1 MEVKCLVLRTP
12 FLLSAPK
19 TNYVALGEF
28 SGLLGPSLSSC
39 VTWNT
44 NPFSTLLK
52 RIAENQM
59 ESKPW
64 MGHEGGLQRTEILD
78 S

>member
-12 FLLSAPK
+12 FLLSAPR
-19 TNYVALGEF
+19 TNCVALGEF
-28 SGLLGPSLSSC
+28 SGLLGPNLFNC

-44 NPFSTLLK
+44 NPFSTLLN
-52 RIAENQM
+52 RIAEDQM
-59 ESKPW
+59 EPKPW
-64 MGHEGGLQRTEILD
+64 MGPEGGLQRTEILD